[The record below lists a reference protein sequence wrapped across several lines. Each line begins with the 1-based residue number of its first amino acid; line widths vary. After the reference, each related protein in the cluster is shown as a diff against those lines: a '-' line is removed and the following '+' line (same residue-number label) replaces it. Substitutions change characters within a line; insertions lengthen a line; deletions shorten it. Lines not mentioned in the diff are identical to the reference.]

1 MVISFNSSPT
11 IDAWSYHLIHHL
23 RSYHLIHQLPWI
35 NSSCHMIHQLL
46 LLHGHILWCITYH
59 RSYYLIHHVPLI
71 HIHFIL
77 CITYHRLIVLS
88 YDTSPT
94 VISYNTLVVSS
105 NSSPIIDKWSY
116 HLIHHLPSINF
127 HVVIWYF
134 TFHWPYILIHHL
146 PSMHVMSYDMSPTID
161 AWSYHLIHHLLSM
174 HGHII

>member
-94 VISYNTLVVSS
+94 VISYNTLVVSF
-105 NSSPIIDKWSY
+105 NS
-116 HLIHHLPSINF
+116 
-127 HVVIWYF
+127 
-134 TFHWPYILIHHL
+134 
-146 PSMHVMSYDMSPTID
+146 SPTID

-174 HGHII
+174 HVHVIKFITYGHII